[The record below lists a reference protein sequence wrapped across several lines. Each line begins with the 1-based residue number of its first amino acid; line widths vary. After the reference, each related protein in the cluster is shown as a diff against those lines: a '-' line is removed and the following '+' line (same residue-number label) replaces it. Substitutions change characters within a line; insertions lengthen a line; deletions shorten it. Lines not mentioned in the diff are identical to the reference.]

1 MRRKIFTVCRYLYRI
16 FYMVFIRKKFRILTA
31 GFALIFAV
39 IFFAAC
45 GGEMDEG
52 VYYVKLTGMD
62 GFPGDYKISEYNN
75 NPGEYFTEG
84 YIYCDKFSSIK
95 ITSNNEKEGAVAE
108 FKIVASSL
116 RIEIYEGQTLP
127 IGNLYVYSKDEELI
141 GIIRITKTNDK
152 PEFTYQSYYDDWW

>member
-1 MRRKIFTVCRYLYRI
+1 M
-16 FYMVFIRKKFRILTA
+16 TA
-31 GFALIFAV
+31 GFTLTFAA

-52 VYYVKLTGMD
+52 VSYVKLTGMD

-75 NPGEYFTEG
+75 NPGKYFTEG
-84 YIYCDKFSSIK
+84 YIYCDRFSSIK

-141 GIIRITKTNDK
+141 GRIRITKTNDK
-152 PEFTYQSYYDDWW
+152 PEFTYQSYYDDW

>member
-39 IFFAAC
+39 IFFTAC
-45 GGEMDEG
+45 SESNWNDG
-52 VYYVKLTGMD
+52 VHYIWLTGSNS
-62 GFPGDYKISEYNN
+62 GYRISDNK
-75 NPGEYFTEG
+75 PGEYFREG
-84 YIYCDKFSSIK
+84 YIYNKGFFGIE
-95 ITSNNEKEGAVAE
+95 ITSKNDKGNAAAE
-108 FKIVASSL
+108 FKIIGSSL

-141 GIIRITKTNDK
+141 GIIRITKTNNK

>member
-1 MRRKIFTVCRYLYRI
+1 
-16 FYMVFIRKKFRILTA
+16 MVFIRKKFRILTA
-31 GFALIFAV
+31 SFALIFAV

-62 GFPGDYKISEYNN
+62 GFSGDYKISEYNN
-75 NPGEYFTEG
+75 KPGEYFTEG

-95 ITSNNEKEGAVAE
+95 ITSNNENEDAAAE

-141 GIIRITKTNDK
+141 GRIRITKTNGK
-152 PEFTYQSYYDDWW
+152 PKFNYEEYDTDWW

>member
-1 MRRKIFTVCRYLYRI
+1 ME
-16 FYMVFIRKKFRILTA
+16 KKFRFWTTFFTLT
-31 GFALIFAV
+31 FAA

-52 VYYVKLTGMD
+52 VSYVKLTGMD

-75 NPGEYFTEG
+75 KPGEYFTEG
-84 YIYCDKFSSIK
+84 YIYNKDPFGIE
-95 ITSNNEKEGAVAE
+95 IAPNNENEDAAAE

-141 GIIRITKTNDK
+141 GRIRITKTNDK
-152 PEFTYQSYYDDWW
+152 PKFNYEEYDTYWW